1 MESVQVFNLLD
12 RIFYLNLEEEF
23 YISIRA
29 EKNSNKDILDSEY
42 IKNIIKKQKQKYQ
55 KINSKRKRFNSLY
68 LITNDDCN
76 LNCRFCSMRSNLL
89 ERKVNSINLLDMD
102 TIIGSIEKIN
112 PRKIII
118 TGGEPTKNS
127 DLLDI
132 LKLIKFNN
140 NISSKIYLQTNGTL
154 ITEEYFSKLVKLIDG
169 IEMSVGHYK
178 DISKLEDKI
187 EMITKK
193 GIDFVTTLTIDRTIN
208 ENLDILNLIFKKNIK
223 FILNFINNSGSA
235 YDNNLKIMRYREKIK
250 TYIIMLEYILNNN
263 FNCDNVVGSLF
274 NYPRIRKS
282 CNAFGKMVTIFP
294 NGDIGM
300 CNKSFDDFFKIN
312 KYNDI
317 IDEINNKIESKEYQE
332 LLCVDKKTMCKD
344 CKFRYFC
351 GGTCVADELIN
362 SIDIE
367 GCKMNKTF
375 IVFNLLIYDC
385 KMTNHD
391 NIKSLKKYLEFC
403 YNNPEWIN
411 NV

>member
-223 FILNFINNSGSA
+223 FKLNFISNFRLSA
-235 YDNNLKIMRYREKIK
+235 
-250 TYIIMLEYILNNN
+250 
-263 FNCDNVVGSLF
+263 
-274 NYPRIRKS
+274 
-282 CNAFGKMVTIFP
+282 
-294 NGDIGM
+294 
-300 CNKSFDDFFKIN
+300 
-312 KYNDI
+312 
-317 IDEINNKIESKEYQE
+317 
-332 LLCVDKKTMCKD
+332 
-344 CKFRYFC
+344 
-351 GGTCVADELIN
+351 
-362 SIDIE
+362 
-367 GCKMNKTF
+367 
-375 IVFNLLIYDC
+375 
-385 KMTNHD
+385 
-391 NIKSLKKYLEFC
+391 
-403 YNNPEWIN
+403 
-411 NV
+411 